1 MENEK
6 VIVAIEFGSSKI
18 AGMAGVQTPDGGLKV
33 LSYHEQ
39 PSSQFIHHGIVY
51 NVNRTAEAIENIR
64 TKIENDLDAAI
75 TQVYVA
81 SGGRSLCSVA
91 AQASRELEPGNLVSS
106 EMIDEMVD
114 EMGLVNQVGEF
125 ATVAVVSSE
134 FVADHKNQ
142 AETDPIGIA
151 CSHLDGSC
159 QRIVIRRHYMDLL
172 PQCFKATNLE
182 LVDGFLVPVLTVDQ
196 VISPEE
202 KRQGCALVDYG
213 ADTTTIQVYKNGL
226 LRYLRVLPMGS
237 ELITKDLMAGL
248 KIEHDEAERLK
259 RTYGLYNRTGASDS
273 EEITLQNRDV
283 VKLKEVGEIIEAR
296 NEEILINV
304 MAQIKASGYQEQLF
318 AGIVLTGGGSNL
330 KMLAQAVKD
339 KSSGM
344 HEPKIVTAPLSPV
357 CWVDMYSQKI
367 DGTCLALLSI
377 MKKDLENCVEYL
389 APEEPVQEEVKE
401 EEKTELVQGSLF
413 TDEGESA
420 QEEKDRIKKEIQDEK
435 RKKAI
440 EEKERKKAEKA
451 AREAQKPKRESMFK
465 TLMSKLNS
473 FVDEVQ

>member
-18 AGMAGVQTPDGGLKV
+18 AGMAGVQAPDGGLKV

-51 NVNRTAEAIENIR
+51 NVTRTAEAIENIR

-81 SGGRSLCSVA
+81 SGGRSLRSVA
-91 AQASRELEPGNLVSS
+91 AQASRDINDGSLVSL
-106 EMIDEMVD
+106 ELIDEMVD
-114 EMGLVNQVGEF
+114 EMGLVNQEGEY

-142 AETDPIGIA
+142 AETDPVGIA
-151 CSHLDGSC
+151 CSHLDGYC

-172 PQCFKATNLE
+172 PQCFNATNLE
-182 LVDGFLVPVLTVDQ
+182 LVDGFLVPTLTVDQ
-196 VISPEE
+196 VVTPEE

-213 ADTTTIQVYKNGL
+213 ADTTTLQVYKNGL
-226 LRYLRVLPMGS
+226 LRYLRVIPLGS
-237 ELITKDLMAGL
+237 ELITKDLMSGL

-259 RTYGLYNRTGASDS
+259 RTYGLYNRTGASDT
-273 EEITLQNRDV
+273 EEIVLQNSEKVR
-283 VKLKEVGEIIEAR
+283 LKEVGEIIEAR
-296 NEEILINV
+296 NEEIMVNV
-304 MAQIKASGYQEQLF
+304 LAQIKASGYMEQLF

-330 KMLAQAVKD
+330 KMLANMVKE
-339 KSSGM
+339 KNPG
-344 HEPKIVTAPLSPV
+344 HHARVVTAPVTPV
-357 CWVDMYSQKI
+357 YWADIYSQKT

-377 MKKDLENCVEYL
+377 MKKDLDNCVEYV
-389 APEEPVQEEVKE
+389 AAEEPEQVEIAFSEEPKM
-401 EEKTELVQGSLF
+401 VQGNLF

-420 QEEKDRIKKEIQDEK
+420 QEEKDRKKKEQQEEK
-435 RKKAI
+435 RRKAY
-440 EEKERKKAEKA
+440 EEKLRKKAEKA

-465 TLMSKLNS
+465 VLLGKLNS